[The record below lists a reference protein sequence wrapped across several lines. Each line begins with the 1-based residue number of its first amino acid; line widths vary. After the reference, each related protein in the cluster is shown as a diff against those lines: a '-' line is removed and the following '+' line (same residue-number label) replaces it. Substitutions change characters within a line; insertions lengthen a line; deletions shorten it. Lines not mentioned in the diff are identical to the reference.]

1 MLKFKYQEMK
11 KTIIYTIAMLAVI
24 GITSCKKFLDQQPVS
39 ATPENILFNNPNS
52 ALQAVLGVYAVMAGD
67 AGYGTRLSIAFP
79 FDTDEMVGN
88 LNGAITEDQRRLN
101 AYDVLPSNAYLV
113 STFNAMYT
121 GIERANVCIKNIP
134 NMNLYTNGSEGQKR
148 DLMRLHG
155 EALTLR
161 ALYYSEL
168 IKLWGDV
175 PAVWEPSATA
185 ETFDVPKSNRD
196 EVYDK
201 ILEDLRVAS
210 TLVPWRTEA
219 GSSND
224 ERISKGAVKALR
236 ARIALFRGGYSL
248 RRETRQMERRADYL
262 KYYTIARD
270 ECAEIIAS
278 GFHSLNSSFQAI
290 WQDNIL
296 DNKIDPQE
304 VLFEAAMAGETGTS
318 DSRIGTWN
326 GIRLTINGVTA
337 GNNRNFAVPTLFYA
351 FKPYDKRRDV
361 SLAPFNI
368 TNGNFVASTLLA
380 AADGK
385 WRVDWVTPTIASAK
399 AYYGINWPIIRYAD
413 VLLMFAEAENE
424 VNGMATTAAID
435 AVNEVRRRSWT
446 IGAISSITL
455 TNTGGTGYTSAPTV
469 TISGGGGT
477 GATAI
482 ATVSGGRIT
491 AVDVVNPGSGYTSAP
506 TIAFSGGGG
515 SGATVTSTRTTQ
527 ADGDLTT
534 AQTASKD
541 AFFTAIQ
548 QERLL
553 EFVGEGIRKYDLIR
567 WNLLGTKI
575 AETKAELAK
584 MINKTAPYD
593 GYPLRMFYRP
603 NSNTLTWGNSF
614 YRPAPAS
621 VSGFTAINWLSS
633 LTQANIA
640 DKFAANFT
648 PNKSE
653 LFPIATSIIEAS
665 HGAITQDYGY

>member
-1 MLKFKYQEMK
+1 MMCSTL
-11 KTIIYTIAMLAVI
+11 

-39 ATPENILFNNPNS
+39 ATPENILFNNQNS

-88 LNGAITEDQRRLN
+88 LNGAVTEDQRRLN
-101 AYDVLPSNAYLV
+101 AYDVLPSNSYLT
-113 STFNAMYT
+113 STFNALYT

-134 NMNLYTNGSEGQKR
+134 NMSLYSNGTEGQKR

-155 EALTLR
+155 EALALR

-168 IKLWGDV
+168 IKIWGDV
-175 PAVWEPSATA
+175 PAIWEPSASAT
-185 ETFDVPKSNRD
+185 TFDVPKSNRD
-196 EVYDK
+196 EIYDR
-201 ILEDLRVAS
+201 IIEDLKTAS

-219 GSSND
+219 GSTND
-224 ERISKGAVKALR
+224 ERMSKGAVKALR

-248 RRETRQMERRADYL
+248 RRETRQMERRTDYL

-270 ECAEIIAS
+270 ECAEIMAS
-278 GFHSLNSSFQAI
+278 GFHSLNTSFQSI
-290 WQDNIL
+290 WQDYIL
-296 DNKIDPQE
+296 DNKIEPNE
-304 VLFEAAMAGETGTS
+304 VLFEVAMAGETSAS
-318 DSRIGTWN
+318 DSRLGTWN
-326 GIRLTINGVTA
+326 GIKLTINGTTS

-351 FKPYDKRRDV
+351 FNPYDKRRDV
-361 SLAPFNI
+361 SIAPFNV
-368 TNGNFVASTLLA
+368 TSGNFVASSLIA

-385 WRVDWVTPTIASAK
+385 WRTDWVSPNITALK

-424 VNGMATTAAID
+424 VNGSPTAAAID
-435 AVNEVRRRSWT
+435 AVNQVRRRSFT
-446 IGAISSITL
+446 TGAISSITL
-455 TNTGGTGYTSAPTV
+455 TNTGGTGYTTAPTV

-482 ATVSGGRIT
+482 ATVSGGRVT

-506 TIAFSGGGG
+506 TIAFAGGGG
-515 SGATVTSTRTTQ
+515 TGAAVTSTRTTS
-527 ADGDLTT
+527 ADGDLTA
-534 AQTASKD
+534 AQTAAKSD
-541 AFFTAIQ
+541 FLIAIQ

-575 AETKAELAK
+575 AETRAELTK
-584 MINKTAPYD
+584 MLNKTAPYD
-593 GYPLRMFYRP
+593 VYPLRMFYRP
-603 NSNTLTWGNSF
+603 NSTTLTWGNSF
-614 YRPAPAS
+614 YRPAPATL
-621 VSGFTAINWLSS
+621 SGFTAINWTSA
-633 LTQANIA
+633 LTQTNIV

-653 LFPIATSIIEAS
+653 LFPIATAIIEAS